1 MQKITAILLFSAILS
16 VPIPVLASASEIL
29 EACKIQWKH
38 KYMGIG
44 PVFILPPRTQRE
56 GTKNCSRFLS

>member
-16 VPIPVLASASEIL
+16 VPIPVLASAAEIL
-29 EACKIQWKH
+29 EAYKIQWKH

-44 PVFILPPRTQRE
+44 PV
-56 GTKNCSRFLS
+56 LS